1 MGTDSVT
8 AVDYPDIGQAVGE
21 RVIQEQD
28 SIGIVICETGIGIS
42 IAANKVKGIR
52 AALCNETVLAK
63 LAREHN
69 NVNVLASGG

>member
-1 MGTDSVT
+1 MT